1 MRISLWY
8 LAHGF
13 TVHSE
18 RNILSPKAKRCLI
31 KYNSKGVQTEHV
43 LSPIELKQLFVPF
56 AILFVGYFLAT
67 IAFIGELI
75 HHKFIGRRGKQGI
88 ELKEVGTSE
97 NKADVKNPA
106 NPAKELVK
114 GGRVDGY
121 QTGTINV
128 KATTIE
134 IADSKP
140 TGEGTII
147 HFGIEEIG
155 KGNVVD
161 RRIKPS
167 VDPLPKMVTDLP
179 AKSGDL
185 KVEFDQIDDGIVVD
199 PRTKTAATDSP
210 SVQNIITNSPTNSG
224 DLKVELKELSK
235 GVVVDPRTK
244 SSTEPLLNVTDTNSG
259 NLKASIEEIVNIKI
273 DEEILINPGG
283 TKSQSDNLP
292 NVATTGTQQS
302 TISGD
307 LNEII
312 AEIESIKM
320 EE

>member
-75 HHKFIGRRGKQGI
+75 HHKFVGRRGKQGI

-114 GGRVDGY
+114 GGRDGN
-121 QTGTINV
+121 QTGTIYV
-128 KATTIE
+128 KANTVE
-134 IADSKP
+134 VADSKP

-147 HFGIEEIG
+147 QFGIEEMG

-161 RRIKPS
+161 RKIKPS
-167 VDPLPKMVTDLP
+167 VDPLPKMVTGLP

-210 SVQNIITNSPTNSG
+210 SVQKIITNLPTNSD
-224 DLKVELKELSK
+224 DLKVEL
-235 GVVVDPRTK
+235 
-244 SSTEPLLNVTDTNSG
+244 TE
-259 NLKASIEEIVNIKI
+259 KK
-273 DEEILINPGG
+273 
-283 TKSQSDNLP
+283 Q
-292 NVATTGTQQS
+292 
-302 TISGD
+302 GD
-307 LNEII
+307 HNC
-312 AEIESIKM
+312 
-320 EE
+320 